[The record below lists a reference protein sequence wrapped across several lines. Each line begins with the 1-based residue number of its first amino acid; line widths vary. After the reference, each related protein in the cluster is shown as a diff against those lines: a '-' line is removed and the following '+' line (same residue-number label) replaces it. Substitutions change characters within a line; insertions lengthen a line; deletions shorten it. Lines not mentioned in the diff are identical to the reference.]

1 MTCAREAYSF
11 CALCQG
17 LVLYA
22 KVHSSNERPMN
33 TKMIGRGM
41 QPAAA
46 DGAHLQ
52 NSVNPALGYGLGSNE
67 KVGIVRATPPG
78 LRERPAGN

>member
-17 LVLYA
+17 LVLCA
-22 KVHSSNERPMN
+22 KIHFSKRAA
-33 TKMIGRGM
+33 RGM

-46 DGAHLQ
+46 DGAHLR
-52 NSVNPALGYGLGSNE
+52 NSVNQALGYGLGSNE

-78 LRERPAGN
+78 SRERPADS

>member
-1 MTCAREAYSF
+1 
-11 CALCQG
+11 
-17 LVLYA
+17 
-22 KVHSSNERPMN
+22 MN

-41 QPAAA
+41 QPATA

-67 KVGIVRATPPG
+67 KVGIVRATPPRS
-78 LRERPAGN
+78 RERPADS